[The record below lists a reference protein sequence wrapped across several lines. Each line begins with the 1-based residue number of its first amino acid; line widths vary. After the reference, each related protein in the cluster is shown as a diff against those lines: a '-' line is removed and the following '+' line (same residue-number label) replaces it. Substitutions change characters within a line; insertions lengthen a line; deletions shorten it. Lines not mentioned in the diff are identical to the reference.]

1 MYWNDLY
8 VGYFP
13 QWEMEMNFIVGYDGC
28 LKGERSWIAIE
39 GSPRYELGQE
49 NFWQPQIEAK
59 KSTKESQFKPNILD
73 CHNWC

>member
-49 NFWQPQIEAK
+49 NF
-59 KSTKESQFKPNILD
+59 
-73 CHNWC
+73 